1 MYCAQ
6 ECSSLQQDPMVPQPD
21 HGASAS
27 PQNKIQ
33 FVYGDWGKPIN
44 YKINNNNISAPQM
57 PAIPAPPPPSNS
69 NNIFQK
75 LVSASSWY
83 GLEKFQGYQ
92 LEMEFQ
98 KYFNKWA
105 FENRGANEQTIN
117 YVENSIIL
125 NIIKQIKNNEREMED
140 LIFHGLQEAPWPED
154 QDPRINQNMET
165 ILNQ

>member
-1 MYCAQ
+1 MFANTT
-6 ECSSLQQDPMVPQPD
+6 SAWTQDPMVPQPD

-44 YKINNNNISAPQM
+44 YKLNQNINLPAPQE
-57 PAIPAPPPPSNS
+57 PIPAPPPPPNS
-69 NNIFQK
+69 QNIFNK

-83 GLEKFQGYQ
+83 GLEKFQAYQ
-92 LEMEFQ
+92 LELDFQ
-98 KYFNKWA
+98 KYYNKWA
-105 FENRGANEQTIN
+105 FENRGVDQGTID
-117 YVENSIIL
+117 YVENAIIL
-125 NIIKQIKNNEREMED
+125 KIIKQIKTNEMEMEE

-154 QDPRINQNMET
+154 RDPKINQNMET

>member
-1 MYCAQ
+1 MATGG
-6 ECSSLQQDPMVPQPD
+6 SRS
-21 HGASAS
+21 
-27 PQNKIQ
+27 I
-33 FVYGDWGKPIN
+33 II
-44 YKINNNNISAPQM
+44 YKLNNH
-57 PAIPAPPPPSNS
+57 IPAPQEPILVPPPPPNS
-69 NNIFQK
+69 QNVFQK

-83 GLEKFQGYQ
+83 GFEKFQGYQ

-105 FENRGANEQTIN
+105 FEIQGANAQTVN
-117 YVENSIIL
+117 YVENDCIL
-125 NIIKQIKNNEREMED
+125 NIINQIKNNEFQMEN

>member
-1 MYCAQ
+1 MDANSCGSA
-6 ECSSLQQDPMVPQPD
+6 QDPMVPQPD

-27 PQNKIQ
+27 PPKKIE

-44 YKINNNNISAPQM
+44 YKLNNH
-57 PAIPAPPPPSNS
+57 IPAPQEPIPVPPPPPNS
-69 NNIFQK
+69 QNVFQK

-105 FENRGANEQTIN
+105 FENRGANAQTVN
-117 YVENSIIL
+117 
-125 NIIKQIKNNEREMED
+125 
-140 LIFHGLQEAPWPED
+140 
-154 QDPRINQNMET
+154 
-165 ILNQ
+165 